1 MATKKTSVKKAT
13 TKKSTA
19 KKSNNSRSMAAKG
32 YVKAPKETKVEEVKV
47 TQAKREKEIKEEVKA
62 LINEDVKPVKKTSD
76 AKKICSNFITVIRE
90 NLVVI
95 LAVVVIIVLAVL
107 LLKVVSRK
115 TNQSTLEKNF
125 ELIGRRFYEEYY
137 YNGTGKDEKARV
149 KFLSNFKDTGLR
161 INLDNLMRYE
171 FTDEK
176 GNKYEFVNKKT
187 KDECDKTES
196 VIVIYPQE
204 PYGKTDYVI
213 DAKLSCGFE
222 K

>member
-47 TQAKREKEIKEEVKA
+47 TPAKREKEIKEEVKA

-125 ELIGRRFYEEYY
+125 ELILSLFY
-137 YNGTGKDEKARV
+137 
-149 KFLSNFKDTGLR
+149 
-161 INLDNLMRYE
+161 
-171 FTDEK
+171 
-176 GNKYEFVNKKT
+176 
-187 KDECDKTES
+187 
-196 VIVIYPQE
+196 Q
-204 PYGKTDYVI
+204 
-213 DAKLSCGFE
+213 KL